1 MAVKKGWI
9 IFLIAFGVFAFVGV
23 MFILAII
30 AMLDDTPIVKKN
42 TVLQL
47 TLAGMATEHHPQD
60 AFGRELEGASLQMRD
75 IQKSLEMAKHDER
88 IPGIYLKIS
97 FASLGWAKAQEIR
110 QALTDFKQSGK
121 FVTAYME
128 TCNEKSYYLATAAE
142 EIYLQPHAYV
152 ELNGVAAEIPFY
164 KRMFNKVG
172 IEPQVD
178 NIGKYKSAGDIY
190 KRDSMSPA
198 HREATDALL
207 TDFYDAFLDRV
218 VEERS
223 ISRTALD
230 DALNRGLFGSDEL
243 LELNLVD
250 DLKYE
255 SDVLNLLKEKVY
267 SHEDSSK
274 IGKLRLRR
282 MAVTRYSDLPPEE
295 VGLDKGSRIALIY
308 AIGTIFPG
316 GSGFDPFFGR
326 RLGSA
331 SVISMLRSAAQ
342 NQSVKAIVLR
352 VDSPGGSS
360 NASDDIWAAI
370 KQVREKKPVI
380 LSMSDVAASGG
391 YWIATACDAVVA
403 QPLTITGSIGV
414 VTTFL
419 DLSGTYDKIGLVWE
433 TVKKG
438 KYADVP
444 TDKRPMTADEWQVF
458 ERLNREIYQVFV
470 QKTADARDMDWEEVN
485 EVAQGRV
492 WTGER
497 ALQYGLI
504 DTLGGLQE
512 ALAIAKEKTEIDADE
527 PTRWLV
533 YPQPKGLL
541 ESVLEQFNVRMAK
554 ALPTHSTELSLLQNL
569 RSEMKSALR
578 QIAIMSRLRNGE
590 VMAIEP
596 YVPEIR

>member
-9 IFLIAFGVFAFVGV
+9 IFLVAFGIFAFVGV
-23 MFILAII
+23 IFILAIV
-30 AMLDDTPIVKKN
+30 AMLDDTPIVKEN

-47 TLAGMATEHHPQD
+47 TLAGLVTEYYPRD
-60 AFGRELEGASLQMRD
+60 AFGREFEGANLQMHD
-75 IQKSLEMAKHDER
+75 IQKSLEMAKQDDR
-88 IPGIYLKIS
+88 IPGIYLKLS
-97 FASLGWAKAQEIR
+97 FASLGWAKAQEIH
-110 QALTDFKQSGK
+110 QALMDFKQAGK
-121 FVTAYME
+121 FVTAYLE
-128 TCNEKSYYLATAAE
+128 TCDEKSYYLATAAD

-172 IEPQVD
+172 VEPQVD

-190 KRDSMSPA
+190 KRDSMTPA

-207 TDFYDAFLDRV
+207 TDFYEAFLDRV

-223 ISRTALD
+223 VSRTAFEG
-230 DALNRGLFGSDEL
+230 ALNRGLYGSDEL

-250 DLKYE
+250 DLTYE
-255 SDVLNLLKEKVY
+255 SDVLKLLKEKVY
-267 SHEDSSK
+267 SEEDSSK
-274 IGKLRLRR
+274 VDKLRLRR
-282 MAVTRYSDLPPEE
+282 MAVTRYSELPPEE

-308 AIGTIFPG
+308 AVGTIMPG
-316 GSGFDPFFGR
+316 GSGFDAFFGR
-326 RLGSA
+326 RLGA
-331 SVISMLRSAAQ
+331 SSLISMLRSAAD
-342 NQSVKAIVLR
+342 NSSVKAIVLR
-352 VDSPGGSS
+352 LDSPGGSS

-370 KQVREKKPVI
+370 KEVREKKPVI

-391 YWIATACDAVVA
+391 YWIATGCDAVVA

-414 VTTFL
+414 VTTLL
-419 DLSGTYDKIGLVWE
+419 DLSGTYDKMGLVWE

-438 KYADVP
+438 RYADVP

-458 ERLNREIYQVFV
+458 QRLNREIYQVFV
-470 QKTADARDMDWEEVN
+470 QKTADARDMDWEDVN
-485 EVAQGRV
+485 QVAQGRV

-504 DTLGGLQE
+504 DTLGGLPE
-512 ALAIAKEKTEIDADE
+512 ALAVAKEKANIDADA

-541 ESVLEQFNVRMAK
+541 ESVFEQFNVRVAK
-554 ALPTHSTELSLLQNL
+554 TFSMKSTELSLFQNL

-578 QIAIMSRLRNGE
+578 QVAIMSRLRNGE
-590 VMAIEP
+590 IMAIEP
-596 YVPEIR
+596 YVPEIK